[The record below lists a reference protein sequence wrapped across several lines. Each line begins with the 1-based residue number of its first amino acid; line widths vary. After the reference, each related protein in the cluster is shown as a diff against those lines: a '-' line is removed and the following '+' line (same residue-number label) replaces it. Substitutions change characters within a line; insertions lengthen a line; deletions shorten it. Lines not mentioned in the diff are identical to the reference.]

1 MTTPRFWASAAL
13 AAVAYAALVPV
24 LFPFG
29 ATGMDPATERDRVWL
44 VVVFYT
50 GMLALLFGVAALVS
64 GPRGVSTRDVVESG
78 SVGRALEAVRRSRER
93 GPERRLAWRNF
104 ATWITAFGAALLL
117 CYFALWGA
125 LGRG

>member
-1 MTTPRFWASAAL
+1 VSASLRFWGS
-13 AAVAYAALVPV
+13 AAVAALLYAALVPV

-50 GMLALLFGVAALVS
+50 GVLALLFGLAALIS
-64 GPRGVSTRDVVESG
+64 GPRLIGTRDVAEAG
-78 SVGRALEAVRRSRER
+78 SVGKAVEAARRSNER
-93 GPERRLAWRNF
+93 LPERRAAWRNF
-104 ATWITAFGAALLL
+104 ASWVIAFGAALVL

-125 LGRG
+125 LG